1 MSPAYA
7 SESDE
12 NAPRNLESRL
22 HDLSRK
28 YSTEERTPR
37 EPARIRTQ
45 IANLEARRSKL
56 LERYTPTH
64 PGVLQIDRQLIILRQ
79 RLAEAEA
86 AQATTA
92 PPAP

>member
-12 NAPRNLESRL
+12 NAPRNLQEPSQG
-22 HDLSRK
+22 LSQK
-28 YSTEERTPR
+28 YGIKVRTPR
-37 EPARIRTQ
+37 EPARIQAQ
-45 IANLEARRSKL
+45 IANLEARKSKL

-64 PGVLQIDRQLIILRQ
+64 PGVLQIDRQIIILRQ
-79 RLAEAEA
+79 RLSELEA